1 MSDIETLRAALQ
13 RLEGKPY
20 PAYKDCAGRYAFP
33 GFTLTVDHVQGDPF
47 AEPSRVSVHLPLAK
61 AGIPADLL
69 ATPSR
74 ALGVESHLARGFTAL
89 AARRSRPLG
98 SGKGGLITMDGPLQ
112 EVMPSTAVQLREGF
126 LEARFQVGLPARGR
140 RAMGCAA
147 AELLCDAVP
156 ELVAATLLYPNLD
169 AAALGRAAAAN
180 EDADALRGALGPQG
194 LAAFVADGA
203 ALPRR
208 SGVDPRPLDG
218 TPVPFASPQSLRVEI
233 DLPNGGRVTGM
244 GIPRGV
250 TLIVGGGF
258 HGKSTLL
265 QALELGVY
273 NHCPGDGRERV
284 ATDPSAVKIRAE
296 DRRAVAGVDIS
307 PFIDD
312 LPGGTDTRC
321 FATQDASGSTSQ
333 AAGILEALEAG
344 ARVLLMDEDTSATNF
359 MIRDQRMQELI
370 AKEKEPITP
379 FVDKVRQLW
388 EQLGVST
395 ILVMG
400 GSGDYFEVADTV
412 IAMDAYRP
420 RDVTAEARAVA
431 ARHPGARRRE
441 GGERFGEVRPR
452 RPDGRS
458 LDPRRGHR
466 AESVKSLGVKTV
478 LFGTEEIDLTAVEQ
492 LVHPGQLR
500 AVGAALLALRERADG
515 ATHVAELLDGV
526 EQLVATGGLD
536 ALSPWPVGNL
546 SGFRRFELA
555 AALNRLRTLRLV
567 S

>member
-1 MSDIETLRAALQ
+1 MSDIDSLRAALQ
-13 RLEGKPY
+13 RLEGGPY
-20 PAYKDCAGRYAFP
+20 PAYKDIAGCYAFP
-33 GFTLTVDHVQGDPF
+33 GFTLSVDHVQGDPF
-47 AEPSRVSVHLPLAK
+47 AEPSRVSAQLPLAE
-61 AGIPADLL
+61 AGIPGELL
-69 ATPSR
+69 ASPSR
-74 ALGVESHLARGFTAL
+74 VLGVCSHLARGFAAL
-89 AARRSRPLG
+89 ATQRSRPLG
-98 SGKGGLITMDGPLQ
+98 TGKGGLLALDGPRQ
-112 EVMPSTAVQLREGF
+112 EVLPSTAVQLRDGL
-126 LEARFQVGLPARGR
+126 LEVRFQVGLPARGR
-140 RAMGCAA
+140 RAMGRAA
-147 AELLCDAVP
+147 AELLCDTVP
-156 ELVAATLLYPNLD
+156 ELVTATLRYSNLD
-169 AAALGRAAAAN
+169 GASLRQAAEVN
-180 EDADALRGALGPQG
+180 EDADALRAALGPLG

-208 SGVDPRPLDG
+208 SGVDLRPMAG
-218 TPVPFASPQSLRVEI
+218 TPVPFASPQILRVEI
-233 DLPNGGRVTGM
+233 DLPNAGRVGGL

-273 NHCPGDGRERV
+273 NHCPGDGRERAV
-284 ATDPSAVKIRAE
+284 TDPTAVKIRAE
-296 DRRAVAGVDIS
+296 DGRAVAGVDIS

-312 LPGGTDTRC
+312 LPGGADTRC

-333 AAGILEALEAG
+333 AAGILEALEVG
-344 ARVLLMDEDTSATNF
+344 AQVLLMDEDTSATNF
-359 MIRDQRMQELI
+359 MIRDHRMQELI

-400 GSGDYFEVADTV
+400 GSGDYFDVADTV

-420 RDVTAEARAVA
+420 RDVTAEARAIA
-431 ARHPGARRRE
+431 TRYRSQRRRE
-441 GGERFGEVRPR
+441 GGEQFGTPRPR
-452 RPDGRS
+452 CPDGRS
-458 LDPRRGHR
+458 LDPRRGRR
-466 AESVKSLGVKTV
+466 AESVKSLGVKAV
-478 LFGTEEIDLTAVEQ
+478 LFGTEEIDLAAVEQ

-515 ATHVAELLDGV
+515 ATSLAELLEGV
-526 EQLVATGGLD
+526 EKLVGQHGLD

-555 AALNRLRTLRLV
+555 AGLNRLRTLRMGR
-567 S
+567 